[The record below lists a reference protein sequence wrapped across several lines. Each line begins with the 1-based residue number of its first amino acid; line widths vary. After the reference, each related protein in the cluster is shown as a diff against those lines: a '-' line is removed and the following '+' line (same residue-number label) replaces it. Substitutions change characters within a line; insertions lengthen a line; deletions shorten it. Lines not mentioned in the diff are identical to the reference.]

1 MRCWT
6 IHIVKLQTRKNSC
19 NNVWLILWRKMMHTC
34 TRKHIA
40 VMLYEWILLKLN
52 VDVNVGR
59 HERVRGVLR
68 TAVTSSWQHSP
79 CFIYDPTHWWV
90 TEYYCNYNALEVLYV
105 IALYKSTFTYLLT
118 YNNSNNNSQQQ
129 LLLLPIIIL
138 LLVVILVVVE
148 VAVVVVVVVV
158 AVALVVVVIAYYIS
172 SSTLF
177 LIATTKSFA
186 SKRVLF

>member
-1 MRCWT
+1 MRRWT

-90 TEYYCNYNALEVLYV
+90 TEYYCNYN
-105 IALYKSTFTYLLT
+105 
-118 YNNSNNNSQQQ
+118 NSNNNSQQQ